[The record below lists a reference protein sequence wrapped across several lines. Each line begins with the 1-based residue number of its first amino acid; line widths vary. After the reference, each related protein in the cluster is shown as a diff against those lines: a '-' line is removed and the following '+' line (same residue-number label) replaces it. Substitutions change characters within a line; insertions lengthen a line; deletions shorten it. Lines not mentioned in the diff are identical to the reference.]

1 MQAKIQLLSNLRLI
15 FGVNVK
21 YTPFISEEEEINDI
35 IMQGKTLSGII
46 CTNSIDKMSKD
57 KELEPLKYKDA
68 VDIPTL
74 GFVDDIVDV
83 NDCGEKTEEANKYT
97 TNEMNKRRLQLSKDK
112 CAKMHIGRKR
122 KTDEITH
129 KCSEV
134 KIDNWKVKK
143 KKVGDN
149 IVLEDEYQG
158 EVEIKEVQE
167 YEYLGDIVLSNG
179 SCTKNV
185 KKRIAKG
192 YGMIREIKEILENT
206 FFGSYYIEAL
216 ILLRNSMLISVLTYN
231 LEVSPKLSK
240 TDIKQLEE
248 VDLKLLRESL
258 SLSSKSSKTLIYA
271 ELGLLS
277 VEYILKKK
285 RLLYLHNLLT
295 RPEENLARKVLLQMI
310 NIQTTGDWIQT
321 VNKDLKDFQLLLDYD
336 QISNISKPSFKKIVV
351 DACRETYFKNIC
363 LSKQKLSKGSEICYV
378 ELKLQMYLKSSQGL
392 SIEIMKRIL
401 SIRFSWCL

>member
-1 MQAKIQLLSNLRLI
+1 M
-15 FGVNVK
+15 
-21 YTPFISEEEEINDI
+21 
-35 IMQGKTLSGII
+35 
-46 CTNSIDKMSKD
+46 
-57 KELEPLKYKDA
+57 
-68 VDIPTL
+68 
-74 GFVDDIVDV
+74 
-83 NDCGEKTEEANKYT
+83 
-97 TNEMNKRRLQLSKDK
+97 
-112 CAKMHIGRKR
+112 
-122 KTDEITH
+122 
-129 KCSEV
+129 
-134 KIDNWKVKK
+134 
-143 KKVGDN
+143 
-149 IVLEDEYQG
+149 
-158 EVEIKEVQE
+158 EIKEVQE
-167 YEYLGDIVLSNG
+167 YEYLGGIVLSNG
-179 SCTKNV
+179 SCAKNV

-336 QISNISKPSFKKIVV
+336 QISNISKPSFK
-351 DACRETYFKNIC
+351 R
-363 LSKQKLSKGSEICYV
+363 
-378 ELKLQMYLKSSQGL
+378 
-392 SIEIMKRIL
+392 
-401 SIRFSWCL
+401 